1 MAWERLHGARPV
13 RRLLGN
19 AMQAAL
25 PVAALLFAA
34 AGGAR
39 AAVAPPELKCSGETF
54 GPFLD
59 FEFRFFAG
67 LQIGVPAKHYRGHKP
82 SFELLVTVTPVEGTP
97 GRPAELFD
105 RFGATQEVPG
115 DVKGEMI
122 VNPSFSMGEGRYRV
136 DWRLKDDRGQSCSG
150 SRKLKASLSRGQK
163 TVSLTL
169 QPGQIIESAVYLF
182 RSEPPVARPHLTA
195 PKRLKIFVSMDI
207 RRRRGQVVR
216 PSLLRLHPHFS
227 AVRQLARSRVFNE
240 FSVVLFS
247 FEDQQILHRQDYAP
261 AIDFR
266 PMRFSLEK
274 LNPQTVDINQL
285 GRGREMDYFE
295 SMLSVELLTGEPPDA
310 VVFVGQETHFGRQV
324 SEFMRGRLRQT
335 EAAFAFLDTSR
346 LAWKGAMGN
355 VVRAVRGQEYRLR
368 QPSDLSKALAAI
380 ERGLGG
386 GE

>member
-1 MAWERLHGARPV
+1 MMRLF
-13 RRLLGN
+13 GN
-19 AMQAAL
+19 AMRAAL
-25 PVAALLFAA
+25 PAAALLFAA

-39 AAVAPPELKCSGETF
+39 AYEPLPELKCSAETF

-67 LQIGVPAKHYRGHKP
+67 LQIGLPVKHYRGQKP
-82 SFELLVTVTPVEGTP
+82 SFEMLVTVTPTEGTP

-105 RFGATQEVPG
+105 RFGATQEVP
-115 DVKGEMI
+115 DDAKGEMI

-136 DWRLKDDRGQSCSG
+136 DWRLEDNRGQSCSG
-150 SRKLKASLSRGQK
+150 SRKLRASLSRGQK
-163 TVSLTL
+163 TVNLAL
-169 QPGQIIESAVYLF
+169 KPGEIIESAVYLF
-182 RSEPPVARPHLTA
+182 RPEPPVARGRLTT

-227 AVRQLARSRVFNE
+227 TVRQLARSRVFNE

-266 PMRFSLEK
+266 PMRSTLAK
-274 LNPQTVDINQL
+274 LNPQTVDIDQL

-295 SMLSVELLTGEPPDA
+295 SMLSVELLVGEPPDA
-310 VVFVGQETHFGRQV
+310 VVFVGQETHFGQQV
-324 SEFMRGRLRQT
+324 SEFMRERLRRT

-355 VVRAVRGQEYRLR
+355 VVRAVKGKEYRLR
-368 QPSDLSKALAAI
+368 QPSDLSKALASI
-380 ERGLGG
+380 ERSLGVS

>member
-1 MAWERLHGARPV
+1 MTRLRASAR
-13 RRLLGN
+13 N
-19 AMQAAL
+19 
-25 PVAALLFAA
+25 AALLFAA
-34 AGGAR
+34 VGVAWAYEPAPAMKCGA
-39 AAVAPPELKCSGETF
+39 ETF

-67 LQIGVPAKHYRGHKP
+67 LQLGLPVKHYRGRKP
-82 SFELLVTVTPVEGTP
+82 TFEMLVTVTPVEGTP
-97 GRPAELFD
+97 GRPVELFD
-105 RFGATQEVPG
+105 RIGATQEMPG
-115 DVKGEMI
+115 DASGRI
-122 VNPSFSMGEGRYRV
+122 IINPSFSMGEGRYRV
-136 DWRLKDDRGQSCSG
+136 DWRLEDNRGQSCSG

-163 TVSLTL
+163 TVNLAL
-169 QPGQIIESAVYLF
+169 QPGEIIESGVYLF
-182 RSEPPVARPHLTA
+182 RPEPPVARPHLTTS
-195 PKRLKIFVSMDI
+195 KKLKIFVSMDI
-207 RRRRGQVVR
+207 RRRRGQVMR

-227 AVRQLARSRVFNE
+227 TVRQLARSRAFNE

-247 FEDQQILHRQDYAP
+247 FEDQQIIHRQDYAP

-266 PMRFSLEK
+266 PMRSTLAK
-274 LNPQTVDINQL
+274 LNPQTVDIAQL

-295 SMLSVELLTGEPPDA
+295 SMLSVELLVGEPPDA

-355 VVRAVRGQEYRLR
+355 VVRAVKGKEYRLR

-380 ERGLGG
+380 ERGLGAS